1 MGTTSGGTDA
11 VDWTSTGTAAWDTIT
26 GLNLTDG
33 QMYFLSVRVTDVAG
47 NVSDIVSGD
56 GILID
61 LTPPYTGVVY
71 DGLELQQLYDE
82 PFTGSDTTLFGTWES
97 FGDDA
102 SGISGYEVSVN
113 NGDVY
118 PWTAVSNV
126 ETKKIDGLMLTHGL
140 VYSFDVRA
148 IDLAGNTS
156 EMVSSNGIKVDTQA
170 PTSDVVIANEYYNRL

>member
-1 MGTTSGGTDA
+1 M
-11 VDWTSTGTAAWDTIT
+11 
-26 GLNLTDG
+26 
-33 QMYFLSVRVTDVAG
+33 
-47 NVSDIVSGD
+47 
-56 GILID
+56 
-61 LTPPYTGVVY
+61 
-71 DGLELQQLYDE
+71 ELQQLYDE

-170 PTSDVVIANEYYNRL
+170 PTSDVVIANEYYNQFYWDQAIHIQGSAMDGTDESGLLSVEITIQNATNGNYYNGDGWRSCLLYTSPSPRDQRGSRMPSSA